1 MSRESE
7 AEPAGGT
14 QLPGVLPEALFA
26 ELVAFRRDVHMHPEL
41 GNQEFRTTAAIK
53 ARLEKAGLKPRV
65 LSGGTGLVCDIGV
78 EEDTP
83 GVRAGAG
90 AATTRQ
96 APGATTTA
104 LTAPGTQTPATATS
118 TAPGAR
124 APLAA
129 APPAPGVKAPALA
142 ASGAPGTSAS
152 PDAAPPAP
160 GIEAPG
166 IQPPGIF
173 ALRADIDAL
182 PIPDTKATCAYR
194 STVPDRAHACGHD
207 VHTTVVLGAGL
218 VLAELHRQGR
228 LPRPVRLIF
237 QPAEEILPGGA
248 ADAIED
254 GVLDGVG
261 RIIAV
266 HCDPRVDAGKIGLRE
281 GAITSACDRLEIAL
295 DGPGGHTAR
304 PHLTT
309 DLVTAAARVVVD
321 VPALVGR
328 RVDTRAGLAVTWG
341 RIECGH
347 APNVIPQHAEL
358 SGTVRC
364 LDIEAWRAA
373 PDIVVAAIDEVAN
386 MHHAK
391 SEINYVR
398 GVPPVVNDPEVTG
411 LLRDAM
417 TARRGADSVEGTEQ
431 SLGGED
437 FSWYLEQVPGAMA
450 RLGVRTP
457 GERTVRDLHQGNF
470 DADEH
475 AITVGVELF
484 TAAAL
489 LDAATRTA

>member
-1 MSRESE
+1 MSTETE
-7 AEPAGGT
+7 ADLPGDV
-14 QLPGVLPEALFA
+14 LPGVLSEELHA
-26 ELVAFRRDVHMHPEL
+26 ELVAFRRDLHMHPEL

-53 ARLEKAGLKPRV
+53 ERLEKAGLRPRV
-65 LSGGTGLVCDIGV
+65 LPSGTGLICDIGPV
-78 EEDTP
+78 GDGLP
-83 GVRAGAG
+83 V
-90 AATTRQ
+90 
-96 APGATTTA
+96 
-104 LTAPGTQTPATATS
+104 L
-118 TAPGAR
+118 
-124 APLAA
+124 
-129 APPAPGVKAPALA
+129 
-142 ASGAPGTSAS
+142 
-152 PDAAPPAP
+152 
-160 GIEAPG
+160 
-166 IQPPGIF
+166 

-182 PIPDTKATCAYR
+182 PIPDMKTECAYR

-218 VLAELHRQGR
+218 VLAELHAQGR
-228 LPRPVRLIF
+228 LPRPVRLLF
-237 QPAEEILPGGA
+237 QPAEEVLPGGA
-248 ADAIED
+248 ADAIEA

-266 HCDPRVDAGKIGLRE
+266 HCDPRVDVGRIGLRT
-281 GAITSACDRLEIAL
+281 GAITSACDRIEVAL

-309 DLVTAAARVVVD
+309 DLVTAAARVAVD
-321 VPALVGR
+321 VPALIGR
-328 RVDTRAGLAVTWG
+328 RVDTRSGLAVTWG

-364 LDIEAWRAA
+364 LDLEAWRTA
-373 PDIVVAAIDEVAN
+373 PDVVHAAIDEIATL
-386 MHHAK
+386 HRAK

-398 GVPPVVNDPEVTG
+398 GVPPVVNDPVITE

-417 TARRGADSVEGTEQ
+417 TARRGTESIETTEQ

-437 FSWYLEQVPGAMA
+437 FSWYLEHVPGALA

-457 GERTVRDLHQGNF
+457 GERTVRDLHQGHF
-470 DADEH
+470 DADER

-489 LDAATRTA
+489 IDATM

>member
-1 MSRESE
+1 MD
-7 AEPAGGT
+7 ATPPALGVKT
-14 QLPGVLPEALFA
+14 PAAATSPAPGVSTSLNAAPPAPGVKA
-26 ELVAFRRDVHMHPEL
+26 
-41 GNQEFRTTAAIK
+41 TAA
-53 ARLEKAGLKPRV
+53 
-65 LSGGTGLVCDIGV
+65 LS
-78 EEDTP
+78 TP
-83 GVRAGAG
+83 GVN
-90 AATTRQ
+90 
-96 APGATTTA
+96 AP
-104 LTAPGTQTPATATS
+104 APATS
-118 TAPGAR
+118 TAPGVTAS
-124 APLAA
+124 LDA
-129 APPAPGVKAPALA
+129 APPAPGVKAPLNADPA
-142 ASGAPGTSAS
+142 TPGVK
-152 PDAAPPAP
+152 
-160 GIEAPG
+160 
-166 IQPPGIF
+166 PPGIF

-182 PIPDTKATCAYR
+182 PIPDTKTTSPYR

-218 VLAELHRQGR
+218 VLADLHRQGK

-248 ADAIED
+248 SDAIED

-364 LDIEAWRAA
+364 LDIEAWRQA

-417 TARRGADSVEGTEQ
+417 TARRGTESVEGTEQ

-489 LDAATRTA
+489 LDAATRTS

>member
-1 MSRESE
+1 MSQETE
-7 AEPAGGT
+7 ADLPGDV
-14 QLPGVLPEALFA
+14 LPGVLSEELHA
-26 ELVAFRRDVHMHPEL
+26 ELVAFRRDLHMHPEL

-53 ARLEKAGLKPRV
+53 ERLEKAGLRPRV
-65 LSGGTGLVCDIGV
+65 LPSGTGLVCDIGPV
-78 EEDTP
+78 GDGLP
-83 GVRAGAG
+83 V
-90 AATTRQ
+90 
-96 APGATTTA
+96 
-104 LTAPGTQTPATATS
+104 L
-118 TAPGAR
+118 
-124 APLAA
+124 
-129 APPAPGVKAPALA
+129 
-142 ASGAPGTSAS
+142 
-152 PDAAPPAP
+152 
-160 GIEAPG
+160 
-166 IQPPGIF
+166 

-182 PIPDTKATCAYR
+182 PIPDMKTECAYR

-218 VLAELHRQGR
+218 VLAELHERGQ
-228 LPRPVRLIF
+228 LPRPVRLLF
-237 QPAEEILPGGA
+237 QPAEEVLPGGA
-248 ADAIED
+248 ADAIEA

-266 HCDPRVDAGKIGLRE
+266 HCDPRVDVGRIGLRT
-281 GAITSACDRLEIAL
+281 GAITSACDRIEVAL

-309 DLVTAAARVVVD
+309 DLVTAAARVAVD
-321 VPALVGR
+321 VPALIGR
-328 RVDTRAGLAVTWG
+328 RVDSRSGLAVTWG

-364 LDIEAWRAA
+364 LDLEAWRQA
-373 PDIVVAAIDEVAN
+373 PDVVHAAIDEVAT
-386 MHHAK
+386 MHRAK

-398 GVPPVVNDPEVTG
+398 GVPPVVNDPVITE

-417 TARRGADSVEGTEQ
+417 TARRGTESIETTEQ

-437 FSWYLEQVPGAMA
+437 FSWYLEHVPGALA

-457 GERTVRDLHQGNF
+457 GERTARDLHQGDF
-470 DADEH
+470 DADER

-489 LDAATRTA
+489 IDATM

>member
-1 MSRESE
+1 VKQLTSRESE
-7 AEPAGGT
+7 AEPSATGD
-14 QLPGVLPEALFA
+14 LPGTLPEALRA
-26 ELVAFRRDVHMHPEL
+26 ELVAFRRDMHMHPEL

-65 LSGGTGLVCDIGV
+65 LSVGTGLICDIGTDGG
-78 EEDTP
+78 E
-83 GVRAGAG
+83 RA
-90 AATTRQ
+90 
-96 APGATTTA
+96 PDD
-104 LTAPGTQTPATATS
+104 PGTPI
-118 TAPGAR
+118 
-124 APLAA
+124 L
-129 APPAPGVKAPALA
+129 
-142 ASGAPGTSAS
+142 
-152 PDAAPPAP
+152 
-160 GIEAPG
+160 
-166 IQPPGIF
+166 

-182 PIPDTKATCAYR
+182 PIPDTKTECAYR

-237 QPAEEILPGGA
+237 QPAEEVLPGGA
-248 ADAIED
+248 ADAIEC
-254 GVLDGVG
+254 GALDGVG
-261 RIIAV
+261 RILAV
-266 HCDPRVDAGKIGLRE
+266 HCDPRVDAGLIGLRE

-295 DGPGGHTAR
+295 EGPGGHTAR

-309 DLVTAAARVVVD
+309 DLVTAAARVVTD

-341 RIECGH
+341 RIESGH

-364 LDIEAWRAA
+364 LDIEAWRQA

-386 MHHAK
+386 LHRAK

-398 GVPPVVNDPEVTG
+398 GVPPVVNDAEVTG

-417 TARRGADSVEGTEQ
+417 VARRGEDSVESTEQ

-437 FSWYLEQVPGAMA
+437 FSWYLERVPGAMA
-450 RLGVRTP
+450 RLGVRPP
-457 GERTVRDLHQGNF
+457 GERTVRDLHQGDF
-470 DADEH
+470 DADES

-489 LDAATRTA
+489 LDAATR